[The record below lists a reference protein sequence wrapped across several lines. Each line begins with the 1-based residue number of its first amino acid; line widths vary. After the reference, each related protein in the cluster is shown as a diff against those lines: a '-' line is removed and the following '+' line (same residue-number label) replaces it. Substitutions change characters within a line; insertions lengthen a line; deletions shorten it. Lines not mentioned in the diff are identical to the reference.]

1 MVKIY
6 FLGIGGTAMGNLAI
20 LMQSQGYR
28 VSGSDQKLYR
38 PMSDLLAK
46 NAIEIYE
53 GYSVGRLEKLKPDLV
68 VIGNVIARGNEEVEW
83 LLDQKKIP
91 YCSLPELIRQ
101 KIIANRDTIAVTG
114 THGKTTTTALLA
126 HLFSINHRNPGYF
139 IGGVPLNFPSGA
151 SYGTPISPFVIEG
164 DEYDSAFFDKR
175 SKFIH
180 YSPRILIINNIELDH
195 LDIFRDLQDIQRTF
209 SHAIKLVPA
218 SGCIIANGDA
228 ETVRRLLPVPWT
240 KVIFVGKNNG
250 NDFTIE
256 REHLTPQGTTFSIV
270 GDSETISVQSPL
282 FGEHNIRNVAMA
294 IIAARQYIG
303 PRLNID
309 LSQFKGV
316 KKRQEI
322 IFNDQNTVIVED
334 FAHHPTAIQETI
346 RAIRQAFP
354 EHRLITAFEPRS
366 NTACSNYFQEAFV
379 EAFRG
384 SDEVY
389 ITEIFKNRGQNL
401 DIPRLIQH
409 IRYSPAQ
416 SVNVDTIK
424 AILPTKVTQQRQVF
438 LFLSNGDFSNV
449 AQHLKD
455 SINLGL
461 SR

>member
-1 MVKIY
+1 VKVY

-20 LMQSQGYR
+20 LLQSRGYD
-28 VSGSDQKLYR
+28 VSGSDQILYR
-38 PMSDLLAK
+38 PMSDLLAQNDIK
-46 NAIEIYE
+46 IYE
-53 GYSVGRLEKLKPDLV
+53 GYSAERLEKLRPDLIV
-68 VIGNVIARGNEEVEW
+68 VGNAIARGNEEVEW
-83 LLDQKKIP
+83 LLDQKKIS

-101 KIIANRDTIAVTG
+101 KVIGNRDTVVVTG

-126 HLFSINHRNPGYF
+126 YLFSINHCNPGYF

-151 SYGTPISPFVIEG
+151 GYGVPTSPFVIEG

-180 YSPRILIINNIELDH
+180 YSPTILIINNIELDH

-218 SGCIIANGDA
+218 GGCIVANGDS
-228 ETVRRLLPVPWT
+228 ETIRSLLPVPWT

-250 NDFTIE
+250 NDFIIKDEQSTA
-256 REHLTPQGTTFSIV
+256 QGVTFSLA
-270 GDSETISVQSPL
+270 GNSATISIQSPL
-282 FGEHNIRNVAMA
+282 FGEHNMRNAAMA
-294 IIAARQYIG
+294 IVAARQYLG
-303 PRLNID
+303 PDLNID
-309 LSQFKGV
+309 LSHFKGV

-322 IFNDQNTVIVED
+322 IFNDQSTVIVED

-354 EHRLITAFEPRS
+354 EYRLITAFEPRS
-366 NTACSNYFQEAFV
+366 NTACSNCFQEAFV

-389 ITEIFKNRGQNL
+389 VTEPFKNRSQKLNVYQLTQN
-401 DIPRLIQH
+401 IC
-409 IRYSPAQ
+409 YCPAQ

-424 AILPTKVTQQRQVF
+424 TTFPTKITRQKQVF

-449 AQHLKD
+449 ARHLKD
-455 SINLGL
+455 SISLGL